1 MRLNWFSPLPPTRT
15 EIAHYTVRILP
26 VLRER
31 VEIVLW
37 TDQAEWDPV
46 LENYAAV
53 QRYQPQSMPWVELN
67 RASMSIYHIGNNSLF
82 HGPIWQVSRQH
93 PGLVVL
99 HDLRLHHFF
108 AGLYLWQWNDPSE
121 YLTQM
126 ELHYGW
132 VGRQD
137 AESFLNGAHTIE
149 YMAEHYPLTS
159 LALGHA
165 LGVLVHTREG
175 FDVLKQAN
183 RWPVAYASLPHAASS
198 HAQQDWSRTAIAS
211 PDSVPYRLIVFGYLD
226 SNRRLD
232 VLLQALAAFPA
243 RDQFRL
249 DIYGELRDSERVQ
262 SWISSARLE
271 GLVAV
276 HGFVPEAELD
286 TALARAHLAINL
298 RYPTMGEAS
307 ASQLRIWDHALPSLV
322 TPKGWYASLPED
334 VVAFVRPD
342 HEIAD
347 IQAHL
352 RALLANPAGFAKMG
366 ENGRRLL
373 EEHHAPEIYA
383 QALVGF
389 VAAAQRFRPLAVAY
403 RLAERLGA
411 EIGAWLSP
419 GASEEAVKQGAE
431 AIYGLVKKQ
440 AEEKKGV

>member
-1 MRLNWFSPLPPTRT
+1 MRLNWFSPLPPART
-15 EIAHYTVRILP
+15 EIAYYTARLLP

-37 TDQAEWDPV
+37 TDQSEWDPV

-53 QRYQPQSMPWVELN
+53 QCYQPKHMPWVELN
-67 RASMSIYHIGNNSLF
+67 RASMSIYHIGNNPLF

-99 HDLRLHHFF
+99 HDFRLHHFF
-108 AGLYLWQWNDPSE
+108 AGLYRWQWNDPSG

-126 ELHYGW
+126 ELHYDC

-137 AESFLNGAHTIE
+137 AESFLSGAHTIE

-159 LALGHA
+159 LALEHA

-183 RWPVAYASLPHAASS
+183 RWPVVYAALPHAASS
-198 HAQQDWSRTAIAS
+198 HAAQDWSRPVTAS

-226 SNRRLD
+226 SNRGLD
-232 VLLQALAAFPA
+232 VLLQALAEFPA
-243 RDQFRL
+243 RDRFRL

-262 SWISSARLE
+262 SWISSPRLE
-271 GLVAV
+271 GLVTV
-276 HGFVPEAELD
+276 HGFVPVPELD
-286 TALARAHLAINL
+286 TALSRAHLAVNL

-334 VVAFVRPD
+334 VVAFVRPH

-352 RALLANPAGFAKMG
+352 RALLANPACFAKMG
-366 ENGRRLL
+366 ENGRRML
-373 EEHHAPEIYA
+373 EERHAPEIYA
-383 QALVGF
+383 QTLVDF

-411 EIGAWLSP
+411 EMGAWLSS
-419 GASEEAVKQGAE
+419 GASEVAVKQGAE